1 MIKARFLHSGPRL
14 SGVIKL
20 CRIARFDSRYTD
32 LFMKSEIRLKK
43 SFLSYLDF
51 CKEKNLIEKVQVKT
65 TNRCTRRKHPFYR
78 TTEAG
83 HQLLTILGENN

>member
-1 MIKARFLHSGPRL
+1 MIKASFLHSGPRL
-14 SGVIKL
+14 VGVVRL
-20 CRIARFDSRYTD
+20 CKIARLDSKYTD

-43 SFLSYLDF
+43 SFLSYLNY
-51 CKEKNLIEKVQVKT
+51 CKKHNLIVKT
-65 TNRCTRRKHPFYR
+65 QVRRNKYHNARFTPVYR

>member
-1 MIKARFLHSGPRL
+1 MDTGHNIK
-14 SGVIKL
+14 GVVRL

-43 SFLSYLDF
+43 SFLSYLNF
-51 CKEKNLIEKVQVKT
+51 CKDRKLIEKVSVKR
-65 TNRCTRRKHPFYR
+65 NNYRNARMVQRYR

>member
-1 MIKARFLHSGPRL
+1 MRRASFLDSGPRL

-20 CRIARFDSRYTD
+20 CRIARLDSRYTD
-32 LFMKSEIRLKK
+32 LFMKSAIQFKK
-43 SFLSYLDF
+43 SFLSYLNC
-51 CKEKNLIEKVQVKT
+51 CKKHNLIVKT
-65 TNRCTRRKHPFYR
+65 QVRRNKYHNARFTPVYR

>member
-1 MIKARFLHSGPRL
+1 MIKASFLHSGPRL

-43 SFLSYLDF
+43 SFLSYLNY
-51 CKEKNLIEKVQVKT
+51 CKKHNLIVKT
-65 TNRCTRRKHPFYR
+65 QVRRNKYHNARFTPVYR

>member
-1 MIKARFLHSGPRL
+1 MIKASFLHSGPRL

-43 SFLSYLDF
+43 SFLSYLNF
-51 CKEKNLIEKVQVKT
+51 CKDKKLIEKVSVKR
-65 TNRCTRRKHPFYR
+65 NNYRNARMVQRYR